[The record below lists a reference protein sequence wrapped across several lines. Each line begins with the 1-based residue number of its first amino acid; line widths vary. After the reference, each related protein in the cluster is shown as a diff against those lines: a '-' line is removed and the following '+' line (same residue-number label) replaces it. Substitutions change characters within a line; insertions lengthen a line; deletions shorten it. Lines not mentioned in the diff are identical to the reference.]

1 MAAMQQQRLSAA
13 APVPPEA
20 SVRVLLPRYAAVG
33 VLSVAIDVGSLTL
46 LHSVLGVDLIG
57 STTIAFALAL
67 SVNYTLNHVW
77 AFDADG
83 LLGRRVL
90 RYAVLVAINFSL
102 TIAIVSG
109 LSALGVFYLLAKA
122 VSVSITAVVNF
133 TGYRLWVFR

>member
-46 LHSVLGVDLIG
+46 LHSV
-57 STTIAFALAL
+57 
-67 SVNYTLNHVW
+67 LNHVW